1 MLKVKIYSGKKFDDL
16 LIQKNIYGKKCGQ
29 KSLEHTA
36 TIKKEFRKL
45 SQHLR
50 EDVEKISDPEAKSLF
65 EVSAEVINRLEKAFS
80 DYERKNETA
89 WINTNPLKA

>member
-1 MLKVKIYSGKKFDDL
+1 ME
-16 LIQKNIYGKKCGQ
+16 
-29 KSLEHTA
+29 KSAGSNPLEHTA
-36 TIKKEFRKL
+36 TIKEEFRKL

-50 EDVEKISDPEAKSLF
+50 EDVEKVNDPEAKSLF
-65 EVSAEVINRLEKAFS
+65 EVSAEVIDGLAKAFT